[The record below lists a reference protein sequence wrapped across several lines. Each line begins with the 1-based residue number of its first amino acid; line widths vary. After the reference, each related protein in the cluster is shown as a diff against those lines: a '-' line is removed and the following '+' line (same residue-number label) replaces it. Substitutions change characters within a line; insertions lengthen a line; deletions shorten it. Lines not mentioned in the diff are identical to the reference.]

1 MSSVTGAESTINAF
15 VEAIHPSFDYLLS
28 CTAFS
33 ACLFTLLVVLFAF
46 STHESRRR
54 AVFRLNVFAICLTL
68 TLGILTGLSNGKAI
82 TDPFHQVPKGVYIA
96 TAAFSLIPPLLY
108 DSILLSRLF
117 ALYPVSTTPR
127 ATLLK
132 IFAFPFCIKCA
143 RVVVIA
149 LGLSDFVRSGMNT
162 SELVQNELATWFQN
176 PKPIAEWS
184 MQVADNLYSVSL
196 FLYNLH
202 ASTHLASSLAGELS
216 DSRVSRHI
224 DTTRLADRIRH
235 IFYISVANFVFP
247 LIFNI
252 AQIVSVATDHSPT
265 TGAVLVLI
273 NNYVTVMGVLCATL
287 WFSGTERVRAHNQ
300 TSSNDM
306 FLLNARLGRLHGG
319 SGKSG
324 DEILVI
330 GGRSVIP
337 DVTGSNARPTK
348 DSNQHTTLVQEEN
361 YNLA

>member
-1 MSSVTGAESTINAF
+1 M
-15 VEAIHPSFDYLLS
+15 
-28 CTAFS
+28 
-33 ACLFTLLVVLFAF
+33 VLFAF

-162 SELVQNELATWFQN
+162 SELVQDELATWFRN

-184 MQVADNLYSVSL
+184 MQVADNFYSVSL

-202 ASTHLASSLAGELS
+202 VRTSPVNRG
-216 DSRVSRHI
+216 
-224 DTTRLADRIRH
+224 TTCLADRIRH

-287 WFSGTERVRAHNQ
+287 WFSGTEWVRAHNQ
-300 TSSNDM
+300 SSSNDM

-330 GGRSVIP
+330 GGGSVIP
-337 DVTGSNARPTK
+337 DLTDSDARPTK